1 MNKLPNHHAGT
12 TPPAGAARADQ
23 RRGVAM
29 LLALCAVATVTIVTA
44 SYVASRESAPL
55 IGDNALHNVVAKWA
69 NTSAGDLAVAALE
82 TGLDPAAL
90 ADPEKFMDAMTV
102 AGADV
107 KVSVTDAN
115 GDPPPADA
123 TEVVVTI
130 TATKDGL
137 THTSQR
143 IVKLPPQDEPIGDAL
158 DPELNEFGVYAR
170 SWLTIESGAVV
181 GPWQVCPNP
190 LGDVNVGLGFTSDSA
205 LEVSA
210 SAGLVST
217 KLFVPG
223 AATSTLKARIGAG
236 GFAGGAVLP
245 NGVPLLGDPVP
256 SQYAGSTVQAI
267 YNLILSLTS
276 RLLNP
281 GVYQDL
287 TISSGK
293 VVTMS
298 GSPAFYSCSDLV
310 IENSGVLLISGD
322 ITLYVRDDLIV
333 QSLGAIELAD
343 AASRVR
349 IVVAD
354 DLVVDNGGV
363 GVSRTVARDAN
374 RAVWFAPYIDPNR
387 VQIVGLSSAQGG
399 AASANYYLRGRSVVC
414 AAIHSPN
421 ASLDISESAS
431 LAGRV
436 TANVLR
442 VRTGSCVMVDASL
455 NKQTGF
461 TAAEGPLY
469 KSPGVLKNAVA
480 AVLSNITAST
490 TIADLE
496 ATMAVAFVPDD
507 SVKVEPGDEEVTPRT
522 ADAAQAKPWPATA
535 MALEEAATGG
545 STKGM
550 LFDVSNLSDAVAEVV
565 E

>member
-1 MNKLPNHHAGT
+1 MNKLPNDMT
-12 TPPAGAARADQ
+12 SSPRPEGAARADQ

-82 TGLDPAAL
+82 TGLDPASL
-90 ADPEKFMDAMTV
+90 ADPAKFMDSMTV

-137 THTSQR
+137 TSTSQR
-143 IVKLPPQDEPIGDAL
+143 IVKLPPQEEPVGDAL

-170 SWLTIESGAVV
+170 SWLTVESGAVL

-190 LGDVNVGLGFTSDSA
+190 MGDVNVGLGFTSDSA

-217 KLFVPG
+217 KLFVPS
-223 AATSTLKARIGAG
+223 AAASTLKSRIGAG
-236 GFAGGAVLP
+236 SFAGGAVLP
-245 NGVPLLGDPVP
+245 DGVPLLGDPVP
-256 SQYAGSTVQAI
+256 SQYATSTVQTLTG
-267 YNLILSLTS
+267 LILSLSS
-276 RLLNP
+276 RLLNA
-281 GVYQDL
+281 GTYQDL
-287 TISSGK
+287 TITSSK
-293 VVTMS
+293 VITMS
-298 GSPAFYSCSDLV
+298 GSPAFYSCNDLI

-322 ITLYVRDDLIV
+322 ITIYVRDDLIV

-343 AASRVR
+343 ASSRVR
-349 IVVAD
+349 IIVTD
-354 DLVVDNGGV
+354 DLTVDNGGV

-374 RAVWFAPYIDPNR
+374 RAVWSAAYIDPSR
-387 VQIVGLSSAQGG
+387 VQIIGLSSAQGG
-399 AASANYYLRGRSVVC
+399 TVGANYYIRGKSVVC

-421 ASLDISESAS
+421 ANIDVSGSAS
-431 LAGRV
+431 LAGRA
-436 TANVLR
+436 TADVLR

-461 TAAEGPLY
+461 TVADGPLY
-469 KSPGVLKNAVA
+469 KSAGVLKDSVA
-480 AVLSNITAST
+480 TVLSNITAST

-496 ATMAVAFVPDD
+496 ATMAVAFATDD
-507 SVKVEPGDEEVTPRT
+507 SVKVEPVDGDVTPRT
-522 ADAAQAKPWPATA
+522 ADSAQSTTWPAAA
-535 MALEEAATGG
+535 MALEEAAIGG

-550 LFDVSNLSDAVAEVV
+550 LFDVATLTASAEVV